1 MNVMNMVYVK
11 GVWKRVHNCSG
22 TQYKQ
27 ASLYH
32 HGDSL
37 LQQILCFLPL
47 ELLGKCFAQFLV
59 CNRHLLGDRWCN
71 WSSQGTNIRH
81 CRSTLVP
88 SLMEFA
94 FSLRSSFNS
103 ALGHLYRIET
113 LCVLDLEGLLAL
125 FSSKTVILVEQSA
138 GLHCHLVLQQQTF
151 HWLCDFSKVI
161 PT

>member
-11 GVWKRVHNCSG
+11 GVWKRAHNCSVS
-22 TQYKQ
+22 QYKQ

-37 LQQILCFLPL
+37 LQQILQRFLPL

-59 CNRHLLGDRWCN
+59 CSRHLLGDRWCN
-71 WSSQGTNIRH
+71 WSSQGTNSRR
-81 CRSTLVP
+81 CQSTLVP

-94 FSLRSSFNS
+94 FSLRSSFTS
-103 ALGHLYRIET
+103 ALGRLYRIET

-138 GLHCHLVLQQQTF
+138 RLHCHLVL
-151 HWLCDFSKVI
+151 
-161 PT
+161 